1 MKTKN
6 PLSNKQAL
14 YFLWATV
21 LNQSQSAN
29 ATLDKTLELFK
40 RLDLE
45 KVSPEAL
52 SKLTY
57 EKILDSVSKKPSIH
71 RFPRNMSKNL
81 YLSIQHISEKYEKKP
96 NLIFKN
102 LESPYE
108 LKQRLMEF
116 RGIGQHKAE
125 VAADIFENFLKKD
138 NFIIKKSTNCES
150 LLLTFDKEI
159 QILNSLKEK
168 S

>member
-1 MKTKN
+1 MKIKS
-6 PLSNKQAL
+6 PLNDKQAL
-14 YFLWATV
+14 YFLWATI

-45 KVSPEAL
+45 QVFPDAL
-52 SKLTY
+52 SKITF
-57 EKILDSVSKKPSIH
+57 EKILNSVSKKTAIH
-71 RFPRNMSKNL
+71 RFPKNMSKNL
-81 YLSIQHISEKYEKKP
+81 YLSIQDIIQKYKKKP
-96 NLIFKN
+96 SLIFEN
-102 LESPYE
+102 LEDFCE

-116 RGIGQHKAE
+116 RGIGYHKTE

-159 QILNSLKEK
+159 QILNSLKEQ
-168 S
+168 

>member
-1 MKTKN
+1 MKIKN
-6 PLSNKQAL
+6 ELNNKQAL

-57 EKILDSVSKKPSIH
+57 EKILESVSKKPSIH
-71 RFPRNMSKNL
+71 RFPKNMSKNL

-96 NLIFKN
+96 SLIFKN
-102 LESPYE
+102 LESFCV

-125 VAADIFENFLKKD
+125 VAVDIFENFLKKD

>member
-1 MKTKN
+1 MKIKS
-6 PLSNKQAL
+6 PLNDKQAL
-14 YFLWATV
+14 YFLWATI

-45 KVSPEAL
+45 QVFPDAL
-52 SKLTY
+52 SKITF
-57 EKILDSVSKKPSIH
+57 EKILNSVSKKPAIH
-71 RFPRNMSKNL
+71 RFPKNMSKNL
-81 YLSIQHISEKYEKKP
+81 YLSIQNIIQKYEKKP
-96 NLIFKN
+96 SLIFEN
-102 LESPYE
+102 LEDFCE

-116 RGIGQHKAE
+116 RGIGYHKAE

-159 QILNSLKEK
+159 QILNSLKEQ
-168 S
+168 

>member
-1 MKTKN
+1 MKIKN
-6 PLSNKQAL
+6 ELDNKQAL
-14 YFLWATV
+14 YFLWATI

-40 RLDLE
+40 RLKLE
-45 KVSPEAL
+45 KVSPEDL
-52 SKLTY
+52 SKITF

-81 YLSIQHISEKYEKKP
+81 YLSIQDIIQKYEKKP
-96 NLIFKN
+96 SLIFKN
-102 LESPYE
+102 FENFLK

-116 RGIGQHKAE
+116 RGIGYHKAQ

-159 QILNSLKEK
+159 QILNSLKEQ
-168 S
+168 

>member
-1 MKTKN
+1 MKIKN
-6 PLSNKQAL
+6 ELDNKQAL
-14 YFLWATV
+14 YFLWATI

-40 RLDLE
+40 RLELE
-45 KVSPEAL
+45 KVLPETL
-52 SKLTY
+52 SKITF

-81 YLSIQHISEKYEKKP
+81 YLSIQDIIQKYEKKP
-96 NLIFKN
+96 SLIFKN
-102 LESPYE
+102 FEDFLK

-125 VAADIFENFLKKD
+125 VAVDIFENFLKKD
-138 NFIIKKSTNCES
+138 KFIIKKATNCES

-159 QILNSLKEK
+159 QILNSLKEQ
-168 S
+168 